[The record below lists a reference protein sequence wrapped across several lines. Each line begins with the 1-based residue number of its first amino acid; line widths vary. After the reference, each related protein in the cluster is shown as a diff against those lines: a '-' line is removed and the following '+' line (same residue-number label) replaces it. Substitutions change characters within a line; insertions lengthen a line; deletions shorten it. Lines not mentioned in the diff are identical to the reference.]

1 VCGEQSRSRR
11 LLEAVGLQRRAR
23 DVTPSLR
30 ELDYRVDAFRE
41 GLRETGFTEG
51 QNVSIEYRWAEGQY
65 DRLPGMAADL
75 VRRKVAV
82 IVAGGGGGPAF
93 AAMGQKRPSP
103 PVSSALEIV

>member
-1 VCGEQSRSRR
+1 MMRTTTTWCPTTRAFASRCSQWTVCGEQSRSRR

-75 VRRKVAV
+75 V
-82 IVAGGGGGPAF
+82 
-93 AAMGQKRPSP
+93 
-103 PVSSALEIV
+103 